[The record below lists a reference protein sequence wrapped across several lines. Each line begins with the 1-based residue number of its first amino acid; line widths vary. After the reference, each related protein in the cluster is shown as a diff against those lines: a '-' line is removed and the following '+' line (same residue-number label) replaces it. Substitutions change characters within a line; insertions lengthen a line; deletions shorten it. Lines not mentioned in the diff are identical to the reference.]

1 MCCWLVKLT
10 DQLLALTATLS
21 IALDEGEQG
30 NSLIS
35 EEEKDSSPTSEEEK
49 DNSLISEEENGR
61 VDPVKSGEEK
71 TENDLVIK

>member
-35 EEEKDSSPTSEEEK
+35 EEEKDSSPTSEEE
-49 DNSLISEEENGR
+49 NGR

-71 TENDLVIK
+71 AENDLVIK